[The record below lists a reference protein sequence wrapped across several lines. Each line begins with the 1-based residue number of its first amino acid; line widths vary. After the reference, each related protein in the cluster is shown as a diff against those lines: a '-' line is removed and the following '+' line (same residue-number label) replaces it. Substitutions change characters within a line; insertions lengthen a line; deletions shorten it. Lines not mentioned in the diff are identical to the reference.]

1 MVATLDA
8 LKGLSLW
15 GAAMTAPIL
24 MTYIDNTT
32 FRLIF
37 LTLVYPTVLSFL
49 CRSGH
54 FWVSHK
60 VVLIASVV
68 TFLVAL
74 ALQMS
79 QKVDDA
85 VKDPDNNRLLA
96 GVTLGTLLVTFLGI
110 MFVSSK
116 MVDMYDASEFNANNP
131 W

>member
-1 MVATLDA
+1 
-8 LKGLSLW
+8 
-15 GAAMTAPIL
+15 
-24 MTYIDNTT
+24 
-32 FRLIF
+32 
-37 LTLVYPTVLSFL
+37 
-49 CRSGH
+49 
-54 FWVSHK
+54 